1 MKKTIV
7 IGLFAFLLGWF
18 PNMLYG
24 HNIIKGK
31 VFCESTNS
39 PLPGATIMLKGT
51 TEGTTTDEW
60 GNFTIDTDY
69 DSGTLIIMY
78 IGYTPQEIEFTSHND
93 FLVIGLKPDVVDLST
108 VSVCATKITP
118 MVSIAMVDVNV
129 RTVNSSQDVLRIVP
143 GLFIA
148 QHAGGG
154 KSEQIFL
161 RGFDTDHGTDINISV
176 DGLPVNMV
184 SQAHGQGYADLHW
197 LIPELIREVDFGK
210 GPYYADRGDFTTAGY
225 VEFKTINVLDK
236 NMIKLEAGQFNTF
249 RTVGLFNLLGEEA
262 RKSGKNAFVGME
274 YFMTDGPFDYPQN
287 FNRLNFFA
295 RYNMVVDQNNMFT
308 VTGSIFNSKW
318 DQSGQVPQSEVDEGR
333 ISRWGSLDPSEGG
346 NTQRYN
352 ISVKSFHQMND
363 GGVFNNLLYYTRYHF
378 DLYSN
383 FTFFLEDSINGDQI
397 RQKEK
402 RNLYGYKGSYVKSF
416 SLAKENT
423 IETNFGGGFR
433 FDEIIN
439 SQLLNTKER
448 YMILDTSNFGDIF
461 ETNINLFG
469 QMTWLKKKWMVNFGL
484 RFDGFKFEYIDKTA
498 DVYVPETKFQNILS
512 PKLNVAFN
520 ASNNVQIYAKLGQG
534 FHSNDARVVTRTDS
548 LPTLAKA
555 YGADLGVNLKPAS
568 RVIINAALWYMYLE
582 SELVWSGDG
591 GAWEPSGR
599 TNRYGVDLS
608 LRWQIVDWLFFDT
621 DINYSIARFI
631 DEPEDANYVPLAPIW
646 TSTGGFTFRHPSG
659 WSSSLR
665 YRYMSDR
672 PADETNEVTALGYGV
687 VDFKLNYTYRKWTFG
702 LSMENLLNTE
712 WNEAQFAGDYRVTE
726 TAEPEYGLTFTPGTP
741 FFFKASVCF
750 QF

>member
-1 MKKTIV
+1 
-7 IGLFAFLLGWF
+7 
-18 PNMLYG
+18 
-24 HNIIKGK
+24 
-31 VFCESTNS
+31 
-39 PLPGATIMLKGT
+39 
-51 TEGTTTDEW
+51 
-60 GNFTIDTDY
+60 
-69 DSGTLIIMY
+69 
-78 IGYTPQEIEFTSHND
+78 
-93 FLVIGLKPDVVDLST
+93 
-108 VSVCATKITP
+108 

-161 RGFDTDHGTDINISV
+161 RGFDTDHGTDINVSV

-225 VEFKTINVLDK
+225 VAFKTINVLDK
-236 NMIKLEAGQFNTF
+236 NLIKLEAGQFNTF
-249 RTVGLFNLLGEEA
+249 RTVGLFNLLGDNA
-262 RKSGKNAFVGME
+262 RKGGKNAFIGME
-274 YFMTDGPFDYPQN
+274 YLLTDGSFEHPQN

-295 RYNMVVDQNNMFT
+295 RYNQVVDQNNMFT
-308 VTGSIFNSKW
+308 ITGSIFNSKW
-318 DQSGQVPQSEVDEGR
+318 DQSGQVPQSEVDEGKV
-333 ISRWGSLDPSEGG
+333 SRWGSLDPSEGG

-352 ISVKSFHQMND
+352 LSVKSLHQMKD
-363 GGVFNNLLYYTRYHF
+363 GGFFNNLLYYTRYHF

-383 FTFFLEDSINGDQI
+383 FTFFLDDSINGDQI

-439 SQLLNTKER
+439 SQLLHTKER
-448 YMILDTSNFGDIF
+448 YMVLDTSNFGDIF
-461 ETNINLFG
+461 ETNVNLFG
-469 QMTWLKKKWMVNFGL
+469 QATWLKKKWMVNFGL

-498 DVYVPETKFQNILS
+498 DVYKPAVKYQNILS

-520 ASNNVQIYAKLGQG
+520 ASNSVQIYAKLGQG
-534 FHSNDARVVTRTDS
+534 FHSNDARVVTRNDS

-555 YGADLGVNLKPAS
+555 YGADLGVNLKPAP
-568 RVIINAALWYMYLE
+568 RVIINTALWYMYLE
-582 SELVWSGDG
+582 SELVWSGDA
-591 GAWEPSGR
+591 GAWEPSGQ
-599 TNRYGVDLS
+599 TNRFGVDLS
-608 LRWQIVDWLFFDT
+608 LRWQIVNWLFFDT
-621 DINYSIARFI
+621 DINYSLARFI
-631 DEPEDANYVPLAPIW
+631 DEPEGANYVPLSPIW
-646 TSTGGFTFRHPSG
+646 TSTGGLTFNHPSG

-672 PADETNEVTALGYGV
+672 PADETNSVTALGYGV
-687 VDFKLNYTYRKWTFG
+687 IDFKLNYTYRKWTFG
-702 LSMENLLNTE
+702 ISIENLLNTE
-712 WNEAQFAGDYRVTE
+712 WNEAQFAGDYRVTQ

-741 FFFKASVCF
+741 FFFKGSVCF